1 MAFRSKDLKLL
12 AAPLNLATPGDKIG
26 QRYSQIMSNWRIDGK
41 GHLRSREGMEQVG
54 TTNVGERIHTLF
66 KSGHSIGMYVAAGS
80 DLYADQGGTN
90 LSASFD
96 GARVG
101 AANAGVFAYFMNR
114 NGAKKRKQGGSLRN
128 WSILPASGSIGSAA
142 GTGTGLGNG
151 DYLVYVTFVSGDGEE
166 SNPSEP
172 IEVTLTN
179 QQLILTGIPI
189 SPDPQVSIRRIYI
202 AGGTLSQALLLV
214 EISDNTTTS
223 ITVNVDE
230 SLIVVNPGIEMRTDR
245 DPVPNGR
252 ILAGPYFQ
260 RLIVASTEDE
270 PHAYWWT
277 DTNEFSSISAFSK
290 NFIGGGDFP
299 ILAITHHQR
308 MLIFYKADGV
318 WRLQNDPATTGDQ
331 EKTNASFGPV
341 GLHAVVS
348 ASSLDYFVSPT
359 GAYAFDGDRSVEIS
373 QQVRGIWEGDRYIP
387 ITPGFSV
394 SPMTRDPD
402 ARATTAIGFD
412 GRRVWISYPEQG
424 FSSPNRTLIYDPQQN
439 EWSGHRVAAAVG
451 SGEGFTEFAYDPATA
466 KFYGASTDGWFYH
479 LAFGGTD
486 AGSPIPVRY
495 FSHYEDFG
503 EPDLDKIID
512 DLVIKGNA
520 QGQNITVKLWANNG
534 ETEYA
539 LGTFNRTGAFRQ
551 VFSARDASITTEV
564 GLRGRNVAID
574 LNGDVSSTQ
583 AVEIDSVVLHYRFE
597 QRESRSFDSGPF
609 TLGTEKVKTLYRF
622 EIDLESISN
631 VVWTL
636 ESDLP
641 QNALVVRATGTL
653 LRTNGVRQ
661 SVFLKLDSPVDGI
674 RFRLTLESTLSADQG
689 SQPFRAHDVWVE
701 MLVIGEYIAGDAGD
715 CFETQAMS
723 FT

>member
-1 MAFRSKDLKLL
+1 MAYHSKDLKLL
-12 AAPLNLATPGDKIG
+12 AAPLNYSTPGDKIG

-41 GHLRSREGMEQVG
+41 GHLRSREGIEQVG
-54 TTNVGERIHTLF
+54 ASNVGERIHTLL
-66 KSGHSIGMYVAAGS
+66 KSGHAIGMYVAAGS
-80 DLYADQGGTN
+80 DLYADQGATN
-90 LSASFD
+90 LSAAFD
-96 GARVG
+96 GVRLG
-101 AANAGVFAYFMNR
+101 TANAGSFAYFMNR
-114 NGAKKRKQGGSLRN
+114 NGAKKRKAGGSLVD
-128 WSILPASGSIGSAA
+128 WSILPPSGSIGSAA

-151 DYLVYVTFVSGDGEE
+151 DYSVYVTFVNADGDE

-179 QQLILTGIPI
+179 QQLILTGIPT
-189 SPDPQVSIRRIYI
+189 SPDSQVSIRRIYVG
-202 AGGTLSQALLLV
+202 GGTLSQILLLV
-214 EISDNTTTS
+214 ELSDNTTTS
-223 ITVNVDE
+223 ITVDVDE

-260 RLIVASTEDE
+260 RLIVASTEEE

-277 DTNEFSSISAFSK
+277 ETNEFGSISVFNK

-348 ASSLDYFVSPT
+348 ASSLDYFVSQI
-359 GAYAFDGDRSVEIS
+359 GCFAFDGDRSVEIS

-387 ITPGFSV
+387 VTRDFAV
-394 SPMTRDPD
+394 RPMTTDPD

-424 FSSPNRTLIYDPQQN
+424 CSSPNRTLIYDPQQN
-439 EWSGHRVAAAVG
+439 EWSGYRVAAALG
-451 SGEGFTEFAYDPATA
+451 SGEGFTEFAYDPGTA
-466 KFYGASTDGWFYH
+466 SFFGASTDGFFYH
-479 LAFGGTD
+479 LDHGSTDGGS
-486 AGSPIPVRY
+486 AIPVAY

-520 QGQNITVKLWANNG
+520 HGQNITVKLWANNG

-539 LGTFNRTGAFRQ
+539 LGTFNRDGPFRQ

-574 LNGDVSSTQ
+574 LNGDVSSQ
-583 AVEIDSVVLHYRFE
+583 EAVEIDSVILHYRFE

-609 TLGTEKVKTLYRF
+609 NVGTDKVKTLYRF
-622 EIDLESISN
+622 EIDLESTVN
-631 VVWTL
+631 CTWTL

-641 QNALVVRATGTL
+641 HNALTVRATGTL
-653 LRTNGVRQ
+653 LRTNGIRQ
-661 SVFLKLDSPVDGI
+661 SVFIKLPTPVDGI
-674 RFRLTLESTLSADQG
+674 RFRFTLECPEL
-689 SQPFRAHDVWVE
+689 FRAHEVW
-701 MLVIGEYIAGDAGD
+701 MDLLVIGEFISGDAGD